1 MVGHIYGRISV
12 FNPRESRPHMFI
24 NELRI
29 YADYFIERLRRAS
42 PSPANKEI
50 HYFMEF
56 KQNLLSGI
64 AYYAELLRTMRM
76 ASTISSD
83 NFASALTLL
92 SKQLELIRV
101 PEPTPDAVL
110 EANVMLSVSNRFQ

>member
-1 MVGHIYGRISV
+1 
-12 FNPRESRPHMFI
+12 MFI

-50 HYFMEF
+50 HYFTEF

-64 AYYAELLRTMRM
+64 AYYADLLRTMRM

-101 PEPTPDAVL
+101 PEPTPDSVL
-110 EANVMLSVSNRFQ
+110 EANVMLSVSNRF